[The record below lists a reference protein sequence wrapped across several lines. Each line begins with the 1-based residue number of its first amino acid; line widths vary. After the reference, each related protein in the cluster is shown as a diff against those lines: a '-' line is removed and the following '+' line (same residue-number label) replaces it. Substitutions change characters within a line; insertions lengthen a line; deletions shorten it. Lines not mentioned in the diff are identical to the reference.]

1 MRPSFRLIAIV
12 VLSALG
18 VALTITLYQDSQ
30 EAAAPGRLRSSR
42 SKRTFVPGV
51 GVYEQLPGQPLP
63 GNIIRYAPPPPGAAA
78 AQESQPRSALSE
90 DERRTLI
97 RYAKA
102 DDLRTSAA
110 PELGGQRLHQILDD
124 GLASETILIAGA
136 IVMHQA
142 QNHSTNSPRK
152 CWDKSFVAKMMQGE
166 PHYSARN
173 AYQMALW
180 LWEFKQVEGSQDLAL
195 DLLMRHDH
203 VQFTD
208 KNLRADFHT
217 VIGLCKRSNPRYP
230 DNEARR
236 EFRAASALYEEL
248 GDHAQAATSKL
259 EEIKALMDADD
270 VVRDRQELA
279 EELAACAQL
288 LTDVPKENSL
298 WGRHCYIEGRFHR
311 DLYAATKDPV
321 ELTLSEQRL
330 RDAKTHKKEHKA
342 EKDGSY
348 YNLLIIHAEACLLL
362 AITRPVGAEEHLQT
376 SIDDLLEVISGNS
389 SDIDFNEYSYALM
402 VLESAYARS
411 QKTSLFLELL
421 QQHQGRKSDAPG
433 LAAAVA
439 LERER
444 IRRLIEER
452 SRSKDRQPA
461 EQAH

>member
-1 MRPSFRLIAIV
+1 MRLSFRLVAIV

-18 VALTITLYQDSQ
+18 VALAITFYQDSQ
-30 EAAAPGRLRSSR
+30 ESAAPGRLRSSR
-42 SKRTFVPGV
+42 SKRVSVPAL
-51 GVYEQLPGQPLP
+51 GVYEGAGQPLP
-63 GNIIRYAPPPPGAAA
+63 MNFIRYTPPPPGAAA
-78 AQESQPRSALSE
+78 APEPQRLSTLSE

-97 RYAKA
+97 RYANA
-102 DDLRTSAA
+102 DDLRASAA

-124 GLASETILIAGA
+124 GLASDSILIAGA

-142 QNHSTNSPRK
+142 QNHSTNSARK
-152 CWDKSFVAKMMQGE
+152 CWDKSFVAKMMQGK

-173 AYQMALW
+173 AHEMAQW
-180 LWEFKQVEGSQDLAL
+180 LWEFEQVEESKDLAL

-203 VQFTD
+203 VLFADTS
-208 KNLRADFHT
+208 LRADFHT

-236 EFRAASALYEEL
+236 EFRTASALYEEL
-248 GDHAQAATSKL
+248 AAHGKAASTKL

-270 VVRDRQELA
+270 VVRDRQELT
-279 EELAACAQL
+279 EELAACKKL
-288 LTDVPKENSL
+288 LTDVAKEDSL
-298 WGRHCYIEGRFHR
+298 WGRYCYIEGRFHR

-330 RDAKTHKKEHKA
+330 RDAKMHKKEHKA

-362 AITRPVGAEEHLQT
+362 AITRPVGAEENLQT
-376 SIDDLLEVISGNS
+376 SIDDLLEVINGNS
-389 SDIDFNEYSYALM
+389 SEVDFNDYSYGLM
-402 VLESAYARS
+402 VLESACAKA
-411 QKTSLFLELL
+411 QKFPLYLELL
-421 QQHQGRKSDAPG
+421 QQHHGRKSDAPG
-433 LAAAVA
+433 LAAAIA

-444 IRRLIEER
+444 MRRLIEER
-452 SRSKDRQPA
+452 SRNKDRQPA